1 MMLFPPPTSQQQQIF
16 TAKQQLTSKPP
27 LQLSPTNCPGTFN
40 IDSLL
45 IRSSPA
51 AAFEICPQYLSS
63 SIQSHQSAFQSASVA
78 GAAASVASPF
88 GPVLVTAPTMFL
100 QPQKTNNLQLA
111 TSSPASSLFQ
121 ATAPPPAFSA
131 ADSQQIAALKFLASL
146 RSSQDGADEQR
157 INDINST
164 GIGKSSA
171 MIGRATELFDRI
183 ILFVLSKNIFRNGAE
198 IYRKTGSK
206 FMMLCDFLGNQI

>member
-16 TAKQQLTSKPP
+16 AAQQQLTSK
-27 LQLSPTNCPGTFN
+27 QLSPTNCPGTFN

-51 AAFEICPQYLSS
+51 AAFEICPQYLSP

-88 GPVLVTAPTMFL
+88 GPVLVTAPTMLL
-100 QPQKTNNLQLA
+100 QPQTNNLQLA
-111 TSSPASSLFQ
+111 NSSPAFSLFQ

-157 INDINST
+157 IDDINST
-164 GIGKSSA
+164 GIGKSSP
-171 MIGRATELFDRI
+171 MIGRAAELFDRI
-183 ILFVLSKNIFRNGAE
+183 ILFVRGLTHASV
-198 IYRKTGSK
+198 S
-206 FMMLCDFLGNQI
+206 